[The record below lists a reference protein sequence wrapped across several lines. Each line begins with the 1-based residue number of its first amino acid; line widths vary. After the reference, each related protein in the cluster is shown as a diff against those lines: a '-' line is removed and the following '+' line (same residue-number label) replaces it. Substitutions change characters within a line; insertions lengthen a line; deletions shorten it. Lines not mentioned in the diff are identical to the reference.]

1 MKTNMLI
8 LCILLTG
15 CSSLKR
21 TIATG
26 AITGLAVGGLG
37 GAVFSPDKESTDK
50 NAYIFGLTGALA
62 GAGLAYL
69 LHEPKKEKEQPNMIL
84 DQEHLKTIEK
94 AKDEV
99 PLLDFSPDLAEIKPN
114 LDFKPTGK
122 YEVPLKDLPPELE
135 GKVAKQYIY
144 EYETAP
150 KTIKIDNRTIEIAPF
165 KAWEHVYEQQ

>member
-1 MKTNMLI
+1 M
-8 LCILLTG
+8 CILLGG

-21 TIATG
+21 SLATG
-26 AITGLAVGGLG
+26 AISGLAVGGLG

-50 NAYIFGLTGALA
+50 NAYIFGLMGAAA

-69 LHEPKKEKEQPNMIL
+69 LYEPRKEKDQPNMIL
-84 DQEHLKTIEK
+84 EEEQLNTIEK
-94 AKDEV
+94 AKDEI
-99 PLLDFSPDLAEIKPN
+99 PLLDFSPDLAQIKPN

-122 YEVPLKDLPPELE
+122 YEVPLKDLPKELE
-135 GKVAKQYIY
+135 GKVARQYIY